1 MRLICV
7 EELFFPQSNGQEVD
21 PQITVSSLFFP
32 SPTALS
38 VCLRSCGR
46 RSIILFGI
54 VAPPPR
60 GIKLETILTLVASS
74 SICSLVYPSVDD
86 DIDCL
91 GKEPAA
97 FRFPI
102 PTTEATRRDSLI
114 HSLTDGD
121 SNVTVKRREGK
132 PLLIKTARRASGT
145 RRGRT
150 HFRQETASGVA
161 RATGQRHERRGVG
174 ETAQLRRFLR
184 AGFRFSK

>member
-1 MRLICV
+1 M
-7 EELFFPQSNGQEVD
+7 
-21 PQITVSSLFFP
+21 
-32 SPTALS
+32 
-38 VCLRSCGR
+38 
-46 RSIILFGI
+46 
-54 VAPPPR
+54 
-60 GIKLETILTLVASS
+60 ASS

-132 PLLIKTARRASGT
+132 PLLIKTARRG
-145 RRGRT
+145 GR
-150 HFRQETASGVA
+150 A
-161 RATGQRHERRGVG
+161 ERDVDEPIFAKKPPQGSREPQGNDMNDV
-174 ETAQLRRFLR
+174 E
-184 AGFRFSK
+184 